1 MVGGTEVERT
11 HGSLRSRCV
20 MYGLI
25 SGFEMANYVT
35 RLALGPL
42 VAFIVRDG
50 LFTEAQRALMLNS
63 FTPGYVLTQI
73 PAGWLIQR
81 VGCKPVILMN
91 SVGIVSI
98 MLLLPLA
105 ARRGASAV
113 SMCLF
118 SFGVLQS
125 SFAPALWTIKASW
138 IPQGP
143 ERAWALMASG
153 MGKCWPPSGDAWLAF
168 QALSWWIAGT
178 TLAKNIAAYATPRIA
193 GSHGW
198 EAATGSYALA
208 VGLYAVLWQLRG
220 RERPPPPP
228 PPLPPPPPPPTTTT
242 PPPTTTSTPTTTPSR
257 GRAPFSPVQLLLAAP
272 TFWNTWLH
280 AQHDLAELQIL
291 AYWAPTYYSQ
301 VLGVELAKVGSY
313 TFLPMLVALPAKP
326 LVAAWET
333 WMHRRGSSLRRTRQA
348 AALIACGVSVPGGLL
363 FAAARQPVL
372 ATVGYCIFIFGQVF
386 DAAVVAPNKLD
397 LGGTDGD
404 MPTIASWSSTAA
416 WTSGLCSATALVW
429 LKQITGSWL
438 PLLLAP
444 LGLRVIGTWG
454 YVRHC
459 TMRPV
464 REYLQVPRSR
474 RRQYL
479 HAQDEAPAAH
489 REAGKQG
496 QKAH

>member
-153 MGKCWPPSGDAWLAF
+153 MGKCWPPSGDALLAF
-168 QALSWWIAGT
+168 
-178 TLAKNIAAYATPRIA
+178 
-193 GSHGW
+193 
-198 EAATGSYALA
+198 
-208 VGLYAVLWQLRG
+208 
-220 RERPPPPP
+220 
-228 PPLPPPPPPPTTTT
+228 
-242 PPPTTTSTPTTTPSR
+242 
-257 GRAPFSPVQLLLAAP
+257 
-272 TFWNTWLH
+272 
-280 AQHDLAELQIL
+280 
-291 AYWAPTYYSQ
+291 
-301 VLGVELAKVGSY
+301 
-313 TFLPMLVALPAKP
+313 
-326 LVAAWET
+326 
-333 WMHRRGSSLRRTRQA
+333 
-348 AALIACGVSVPGGLL
+348 
-363 FAAARQPVL
+363 
-372 ATVGYCIFIFGQVF
+372 
-386 DAAVVAPNKLD
+386 
-397 LGGTDGD
+397 
-404 MPTIASWSSTAA
+404 
-416 WTSGLCSATALVW
+416 
-429 LKQITGSWL
+429 
-438 PLLLAP
+438 
-444 LGLRVIGTWG
+444 
-454 YVRHC
+454 
-459 TMRPV
+459 
-464 REYLQVPRSR
+464 
-474 RRQYL
+474 
-479 HAQDEAPAAH
+479 
-489 REAGKQG
+489 
-496 QKAH
+496 